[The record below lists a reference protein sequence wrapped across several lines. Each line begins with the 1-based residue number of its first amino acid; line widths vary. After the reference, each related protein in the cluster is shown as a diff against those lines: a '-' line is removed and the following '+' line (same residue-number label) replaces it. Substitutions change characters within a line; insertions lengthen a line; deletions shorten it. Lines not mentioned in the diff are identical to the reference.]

1 MKKSF
6 RRLLAAAIVA
16 GSLFTASPADAEVKT
31 YEAIGE
37 YYMSDFETFDVAQ
50 QRAKKRAE
58 QAACEQAGVF
68 VKSYSRSVN
77 SKLVEDEII
86 AMTSGIL
93 KVINVQFQREYADN
107 TTLIRATIKA
117 QIDSDDIGKWND
129 LDANQRNDLISQYE
143 ALRKAY
149 DEQEKQLAELRG
161 QAEKAA
167 TQEERKRITQ
177 EFVAEDKIFLSN
189 QKAEEAT
196 TLWKNK
202 DYSGAIKLC
211 NEALKLNQNNSI
223 AYGQRGTA
231 YLALQNYGQALVDF
245 NKAIELN
252 PNFAVMYNN
261 RGVVY
266 NNLQNYGQALVD
278 YNKAIELDPKLA
290 YAYTNRGFVYNKLQ
304 NYGQAL
310 VDFNKSIDLDSN
322 FARAYADRGNVYY
335 KLQNYGQALVDY
347 NKAIELDPKDALTYN
362 NRGTTYFELQNY
374 GQALVDY
381 NKAIKLDP
389 NNAVAYACRGL
400 CYQKLGENAKAQAD
414 FAKAKQ
420 LGFNG

>member
-31 YEAIGE
+31 YEAVGE

-58 QAACEQAGVF
+58 QAACEQASVF

-129 LDANQRNDLISQYE
+129 MNANQRNDLISQYE

-161 QAEKAA
+161 QAEKAT

-189 QKAEEAT
+189 QKTEEAT
-196 TLWKNK
+196 KFWKNK

-223 AYGQRGTA
+223 AYMRRGA
-231 YLALQNYGQALVDF
+231 VYESLQNYGQALVDF
-245 NKAIELN
+245 NKAIELD
-252 PNFAVMYNN
+252 PNNAKAYTNRGNVYSSLQNYGQALVDFNKAIELDPNYAKAYTNRGIVYASLQNYGQALVDFNKAIELDPKYAAAYTNRGNVYASLQNYGQALVEYTKAIELDSNNAYAYNN
-261 RGVVY
+261 RGFVY
-266 NNLQNYGQALVD
+266 ASLQNYGQALVD
-278 YNKAIELDPKLA
+278 YNKAIELDPK
-290 YAYTNRGFVYNKLQ
+290 YA
-304 NYGQAL
+304 
-310 VDFNKSIDLDSN
+310 
-322 FARAYADRGNVYY
+322 
-335 KLQNYGQALVDY
+335 
-347 NKAIELDPKDALTYN
+347 KAYN
-362 NRGTTYFELQNY
+362 NRG
-374 GQALVDY
+374 
-381 NKAIKLDP
+381 
-389 NNAVAYACRGL
+389 R
-400 CYQKLGENAKAQAD
+400 CYQKLGEDAKAQAD